1 MAKWKYKGEEF
12 DLPDNLSP
20 EDATAQIKEIVKE
33 RQSAPPVDPT
43 AQFRTSHADR
53 SKQVDAGTDIA
64 KGVFSGVTKVAQG
77 TLETFGLFSDLK
89 FGMGNPLFAANV
101 EQKVKEGE
109 MVPPESPLIITDT
122 LTKAFDEG
130 REFAGLEPQG
140 TAGKV
145 AEALTQFGVPGYY
158 GAKLVQQG
166 TRIGRKEILDRFRTG
181 ASRLSRRQKLTLL
194 GQQAA
199 GAVGVDF
206 IASTDDTQGLH
217 DFFEL
222 GPNRTAENKVGE
234 TAMEAG
240 AFKLIDKMMIGA
252 EGGVA
257 TIVLPPIL
265 GAFFKGL
272 STIGAFRPVQEA
284 SRALENRGLQVPLTN
299 YIPQSLAKRSKGAT
313 IADIA
318 TLGAI
323 PAARAGMEA
332 ATQAILKREARILDP
347 ETAGSLTAFDKALA
361 GLFANLRYRGFLD
374 PQAANINSLV
384 NAAVEGDIKIAERK
398 LRKIENKITEYLN
411 RPEVREQTAITKQSL
426 MNAFMDVLETG
437 RRPEGIPDELFNS
450 YREARNVIDRLS
462 EKLLDTGAVRAL
474 PETAAPGKMSR
485 QQLMEVIREN
495 INAGGYLRQRYAAY
509 ENPKYEIA
517 PGTAREREIFDMIR
531 NMRGA
536 NEEQT
541 AFNSI
546 KEILKDDNVLKVT
559 EDQTIDTITERQM
572 RGYIQK
578 VLSKTPSGL
587 GKNPGFSGRVPI
599 RKLNT
604 QLLNRRKVASPVLKE
619 ILGQTRNP
627 TESYIATVSDLSTFI
642 ANDAF
647 YTRLR
652 QIANADIADATF
664 RRGKYGEEFATA
676 NERAAL
682 ADIRQQNPAATINAI
697 GPKQYSR
704 YIDVEQRIVEKKDE
718 LSMQLNEAVQ
728 RGADEGTLR
737 RLQREIED
745 VDEKVIGDLKLNGY
759 HVIGRMDANNNIIA
773 KDPGQAESKFGA
785 MHNIAVPNAMWQSLS
800 RKVHED
806 DSFFGL
812 MPLVRHTYGA
822 MLKLKGIAQF
832 NKTILSPITQVRNVT
847 SASMF
852 ALAQGNIGAGASLG
866 QSVDIIIRDLV
877 NRKMLGKDLS
887 LTDEGLDYLV
897 DLQRRGVIGSSAQLR
912 EIQDNLRQ
920 GANPLS
926 NQPLRDHTLI
936 QDAAE
941 TVGGEDLRVGFG
953 RFSFSTGGSLDKLN
967 RRNKFYQF
975 LGKASDFYRA
985 GDDLWKIYNYEF
997 EIGKLKNA
1005 HTNSIRKLK
1014 DLKDRGKITE
1024 DVYQEKKALTEQ
1036 RFREELGGDAGSDL
1050 TELIKDTA
1058 ADRVRNLVPNY
1069 ELVPQAI
1076 KDIRGMPF
1084 GNFIAFPAEIMR
1096 TGYNTLETSM
1106 KELASD
1112 NAEIREIG
1120 MRRLMSS
1127 LGTFYVIGPTLR
1139 DTAMTLTGTTQ
1150 DQMEAMNALAAP
1162 FQRNATFIPLGK
1174 NEDGHLT
1181 AIDYSH
1187 FNPYDMLIRPFEAL
1201 LNSLDESNRLARS
1214 DFATVYN
1221 AGWQSFKDFVEPFA
1235 GESIAFSAIFDVLP
1249 ENFLAVGRGGQTRTG
1264 AKIYKD
1270 AETLGKKV
1278 ERSIIHVLNQI
1289 GPTNLIPVR
1298 VPVGAD
1304 RSEIE
1309 LSRLPRSLFAG
1320 KGNFGLS
1327 EVNPSNG
1334 VKYTPH
1340 AEVFRALTGINIQT
1354 IDPERIAEFKANE
1367 FKAARSEAST
1377 LFNDKV
1383 NREFSNEED
1392 YINGYLAANQA
1403 RLKAFRQM
1411 ASHMKHL
1418 RALGLSR
1425 NKLRKLLRE
1434 EGVGRQELKFL
1445 EKGQYL
1451 PYSPSKEKLKEA
1463 KKRKHDVPDRM
1474 LKLLERDLYRLRID
1488 PDRPADTPEG
1498 AFDNP
1503 RDTTITDMLQQ
1514 QAPQINTDTFMMQSQ
1529 PVPAPQPPSPG
1540 PQSMAPGPQSM
1551 APQAVTPSALNPI
1564 VNPNPQDLAL
1574 AQILA
1579 QRQRRVG

>member
-12 DLPDNLSP
+12 DLPDDLSAA
-20 EDATAQIKEIVKE
+20 DATARIKEIIQDRDATTV
-33 RQSAPPVDPT
+33 APPEADPT
-43 AQFRTSHADR
+43 AQFRTPSENR
-53 SKQVDAGTDIA
+53 PKRVDAGTDIA
-64 KGVFSGVTKVAQG
+64 KGVFSGVTKIAQG

-101 EQKVKEGE
+101 DQKVKEGE

-130 REFAGLEPQG
+130 REFVGFEPQG

-158 GAKLVQQG
+158 GAKAVQLG
-166 TRIGRKEILDRFRTG
+166 TRIGRKEIVDRARTG
-181 ASRLSRRQKLTLL
+181 ASRLSKRQKLTLV

-206 IASTDDTQGLH
+206 ITSTDDTQGLH

-252 EGGVA
+252 EAGAA

-265 GAFFKGL
+265 GAFFKGI
-272 STIGAFRPVQEA
+272 SKVGAFRPVQEA
-284 SRALENRGLQVPLTN
+284 SRALENRGLQVPLAN
-299 YIPQSLAKRSKGAT
+299 YVPQSLAKRSKGAT
-313 IADIA
+313 VADIA
-318 TLGAI
+318 SLGAI
-323 PAARAGMEA
+323 PAARAGMES

-347 ETAGSLTAFDKALA
+347 ETAGSLTAFDRGLA
-361 GLFANLRYRGFLD
+361 HLFANLRYRGFLD

-398 LRKIENKITEYLN
+398 LRKIENSINEYLN

-437 RRPEGIPDELFNS
+437 KRPEGIPDELFNS
-450 YREARNVIDRLS
+450 YKEARGVIDRLS

-474 PETAAPGKMSR
+474 PDDAPPGRMSR
-485 QQLMEVIREN
+485 RQLMEVIREN
-495 INAGGYLRQRYAAY
+495 IETGGYLRQRYAAY
-509 ENPKYEIA
+509 ENPKYDIK
-517 PGTAREREIFDMIR
+517 PGTAREREIFNMIK

-559 EDQTIDTITERQM
+559 EEQTIDTLTERQM

-652 QIANADIADATF
+652 QIADADIADATF

-728 RGADEGTLR
+728 RGADEGTLQ
-737 RLQREIED
+737 RLQREIEN
-745 VDEKVIGDLKLNGY
+745 VDERVIADLKGEGY

-785 MHNIAVPNAMWQSLS
+785 MHNIAVPNAMWNSLS
-800 RKVHED
+800 RRVFED
-806 DSFFGL
+806 DNFGL
-812 MPLVRHTYGA
+812 MTTLRHVYGG

-852 ALAQGNIGAGASLG
+852 ALAQGNVGAGASLG

-877 NRKMLGKDLS
+877 NRKMLGADLS

-897 DLQRRGVIGSSAQLR
+897 DLQRRGVIGSSAELR
-912 EIQDNLRQ
+912 EIQDNLRK
-920 GANPLS
+920 GSNPLS
-926 NQPLRDHTLI
+926 KQPLEGHVLTDDVADTP
-936 QDAAE
+936 
-941 TVGGEDLRVGFG
+941 VGGA
-953 RFSFSTGGSLDKLN
+953 LDKTN
-967 RRNKFYQF
+967 RRNKMYQF
-975 LGKASDFYRA
+975 LGKAADFYRA
-985 GDDLWKIYNYEF
+985 GDDLWKIYNFEF

-1024 DVYQEKKALTEQ
+1024 DAYQQRKALTEQ

-1050 TELIKDTA
+1050 TELIKDAA

-1069 ELVPQAI
+1069 ELVPQVI
-1076 KDIRGMPF
+1076 KDIRGLPF

-1127 LGTFYVIGPTLR
+1127 LATFYLAGPTLR
-1139 DTAMTLTGTTQ
+1139 DTAMTLTGTSQ

-1162 FQRNATFIPLGK
+1162 FQRNSIFIPLGK

-1187 FNPYDMLIRPFEAL
+1187 FNPYDMLIRPFEAV
-1201 LNSLDESNRLARS
+1201 LNSLDESNRLAR
-1214 DFATVYN
+1214 DFPATAIDVF
-1221 AGWQSFKDFVEPFA
+1221 WQPFKDFVEPFA
-1235 GESIAFSAIFDVLP
+1235 GESIAFSAIDDVLP
-1249 ENFLAVGRGGQTRTG
+1249 EGTPFVGKGGKTKTG

-1270 AETLGKKV
+1270 AEPLGKKM
-1278 ERSIIHVLNQI
+1278 ERSLVHVLNAL
-1289 GPTNLIPVR
+1289 GPTNLLPTR

-1304 RSEIE
+1304 FSEIE

-1320 KGNFGLS
+1320 KGDFGIS

-1354 IDPERIAEFKANE
+1354 INPERIAEFKANE
-1367 FKAARSEAST
+1367 YKAARSEAST
-1377 LFNDKV
+1377 LFNDMV
-1383 NREFSNEED
+1383 NREFSDEED
-1392 YINGYLAANQA
+1392 YINGYLAANEA

-1418 RALGLSR
+1418 RALGLSKS
-1425 NKLRKLLRE
+1425 KLRKILKA
-1434 EGVGRQELKFL
+1434 EGVGSEELKFL
-1445 EKGQYL
+1445 EQGRYL
-1451 PYSPSKEKLKEA
+1451 PYTPSKAKMEEA
-1463 KKRKHDVPDRM
+1463 KKRKHDVPNSMLRM
-1474 LKLLERDLYRLRID
+1474 LERDLYRLRID

-1503 RDTTITDMLQQ
+1503 RDTSILEMLQQ
-1514 QAPQINTDTFMMQSQ
+1514 NARRNAELQREAQSGLPTVIIDRSESMDQAP
-1529 PVPAPQPPSPG
+1529 PAPAPPPQPP
-1540 PQSMAPGPQSM
+1540 APGPQS
-1551 APQAVTPSALNPI
+1551 AVTPNALNPI
-1564 VNPNPQDLAL
+1564 VNPNPQTLAL

>member
-12 DLPDNLSP
+12 DLPDDLSAK
-20 EDATAQIKEIVKE
+20 EATDQIKSILQE
-33 RQSAPPVDPT
+33 RRSMQGDPT
-43 AQFRTSHADR
+43 ASDRRPVSDR
-53 SKQVDAGTDIA
+53 SKQIDAGTDIA
-64 KGVFSGVTKVAQG
+64 KGVGSGLTKIAQG
-77 TLETFGLFSDLK
+77 TLETFGLFADLK

-101 EQKVKEGE
+101 DNKVKEGE

-130 REFAGLEPQG
+130 REFVALEPQG
-140 TAGKV
+140 TGGKV
-145 AEALTQFGVPGYY
+145 AEALVQFGVPGYY
-158 GAKLVQQG
+158 GAKFVQFG
-166 TRIGRKEILDRFRTG
+166 TRLGRKEIVDRARTG
-181 ASRLSRRQKLTLL
+181 ASRLSKRQKLTLV

-206 IASTDDTQGLH
+206 ITSTDDTQGLH

-252 EGGVA
+252 EAGVA

-265 GAFFKGL
+265 GTFFKGI
-272 STIGAFRPVQEA
+272 SKVGAFRPVQEA
-284 SRALENRGLQVPLTN
+284 SRLLERKKINVPLSN
-299 YIPQSLAKRSKGAT
+299 YVPQSLARRSKGAT
-313 IADIA
+313 VADI
-318 TLGAI
+318 LS
-323 PAARAGMEA
+323 AGMIPLARKGMES

-347 ETAGSLTAFDKALA
+347 ETAGSLTAFDRGLA
-361 GLFANLRYRGFLD
+361 HLFANLRYRGFLD

-398 LRKIENKITEYLN
+398 LRKIENSINEYLN

-437 RRPEGIPDELFNS
+437 KRPEGIPDELFNS
-450 YREARNVIDRLS
+450 YKEARGVIDRLS

-474 PETAAPGKMSR
+474 PDDAPPGRMSR
-485 QQLMEVIREN
+485 RQLMEVIREN
-495 INAGGYLRQRYAAY
+495 IETGGYLRQRYAAY
-509 ENPKYEIA
+509 ENPKYDIKA
-517 PGTAREREIFDMIR
+517 GTAREREIFDMIK

-559 EDQTIDTITERQM
+559 EEQTIDTLTERQM

-652 QIANADIADATF
+652 QIADADIADATF

-682 ADIRQQNPAATINAI
+682 ADIRQQNPAVTINAL
-697 GPKQYSR
+697 GAKQYSR

-728 RGADEGTLR
+728 RGADEGTLQ
-737 RLQREIED
+737 RLQREIEN
-745 VDEKVIGDLKLNGY
+745 VDERVIADLKGEGY

-785 MHNIAVPNAMWQSLS
+785 MHNIAVPNAMWNSLS
-800 RKVHED
+800 RRVFED
-806 DSFFGL
+806 DNFGL
-812 MPLVRHTYGA
+812 MTTLRHTYGA

-852 ALAQGNIGAGASLG
+852 ALAQGNVGSGASLG

-877 NRKMLGKDLS
+877 NRKMLGADLS

-897 DLQRRGVIGSSAQLR
+897 DLQRRGVIGSSAELR
-912 EIQDNLRQ
+912 EIQDNLRR
-920 GANPLS
+920 GSNPLS
-926 NQPLRDHTLI
+926 KQPLEGHVLTDDVADTP
-936 QDAAE
+936 
-941 TVGGEDLRVGFG
+941 VGGA
-953 RFSFSTGGSLDKLN
+953 LDKTN
-967 RRNKFYQF
+967 RRNKMYQF
-975 LGKASDFYRA
+975 LGKAADFYRA

-1005 HTNSIRKLK
+1005 HTNTIRKLK

-1024 DVYQEKKALTEQ
+1024 DAYKERKALTEQ

-1050 TELIKDTA
+1050 TELIKDAA

-1069 ELVPQAI
+1069 ELVPQVI
-1076 KDIRGMPF
+1076 KDIRGLPF

-1096 TGYNTLETSM
+1096 TGFNTLETSM

-1127 LGTFYVIGPTLR
+1127 LATFYLAGPTLR
-1139 DTAMTLTGTTQ
+1139 DTAMTLTGTSQ

-1162 FQRNATFIPLGK
+1162 FQRNSIFIPLGK

-1187 FNPYDMLIRPFEAL
+1187 FNPYDMLIRPFEAV
-1201 LNSLDESNRLARS
+1201 LNSLDESNRLAR
-1214 DFATVYN
+1214 DFLDTGIDVI
-1221 AGWQSFKDFVEPFA
+1221 WQPFKDFVEPFA
-1235 GESIAFSAIFDVLP
+1235 GESIAFSAIDDVLP
-1249 ENFLAVGRGGQTRTG
+1249 EGTPFVGKGGKTKTG
-1264 AKIYKD
+1264 AKIYKN
-1270 AETLGKKV
+1270 AEPLGKKM
-1278 ERSIIHVLNQI
+1278 ERSLVHVLNAL
-1289 GPTNLIPVR
+1289 GPTNLLPVR

-1304 RSEIE
+1304 FSEIE

-1320 KGNFGLS
+1320 KGDFGIS

-1334 VKYTPH
+1334 VRYTPH
-1340 AEVFRALTGINIQT
+1340 AEVFRAFTGLNIQT
-1354 IDPERIAEFKANE
+1354 INPERIAEFKANE
-1367 FKAARSEAST
+1367 YKAARSEAST
-1377 LFNDKV
+1377 LFNDMV
-1383 NREFSNEED
+1383 NREFSDEED
-1392 YINGYLAANQA
+1392 YINGYLAANEA

-1418 RALGLSR
+1418 RALGLSKS
-1425 NKLRKLLRE
+1425 KLRKVLKE
-1434 EGVGRQELKFL
+1434 EGVGREELKFL
-1445 EKGQYL
+1445 ERGQYL
-1451 PYSPSKEKLKEA
+1451 PYSPSKQKLEEA
-1463 KKRKHDVPDRM
+1463 KKKKHDVPNRM
-1474 LKLLERDLYRLRID
+1474 LRLLERDLYRLRID
-1488 PDRPADTPEG
+1488 PDKPADTPED

-1503 RDTTITDMLQQ
+1503 RDTSILEMLQQ
-1514 QAPQINTDTFMMQSQ
+1514 NARRNAELQREAQSGLPTVIQAP
-1529 PVPAPQPPSPG
+1529 PAPAPPPQPP
-1540 PQSMAPGPQSM
+1540 APGPQSM

>member
-12 DLPDNLSP
+12 DLPDDLSAA
-20 EDATAQIKEIVKE
+20 DATARIKEIIQDRNVTTV
-33 RQSAPPVDPT
+33 APPEADPT
-43 AQFRTSHADR
+43 AQFRTPSEDKPKR
-53 SKQVDAGTDIA
+53 VDAGTDIA
-64 KGVFSGVTKVAQG
+64 KGVFSGATKIAQG
-77 TLETFGLFSDLK
+77 TLETFGTYADLK
-89 FGMGNPLFAANV
+89 FGMGDPLFAANV
-101 EQKVKEGE
+101 DQKVKEGE

-252 EGGVA
+252 EAGVA

-265 GAFFKGL
+265 GAFFKGI
-272 STIGAFRPVQEA
+272 SKIGAFRPVQEA
-284 SRALENRGLQVPLTN
+284 SRALENRGLQVPLAN
-299 YIPQSLAKRSKGAT
+299 YVPQSLAKRSKGAT

-450 YREARNVIDRLS
+450 YREARNVIDSLS

-474 PETAAPGKMSR
+474 PETAAPGRMSR

-495 INAGGYLRQRYAAY
+495 IETGGYLRQRYAAY

-517 PGTAREREIFDMIR
+517 PGTAREREIFDMIK

-559 EDQTIDTITERQM
+559 EDQTIDTLTERQM

-578 VLSKTPSGL
+578 ILSKTPSGL

-652 QIANADIADATF
+652 QIADADIADATF

-682 ADIRQQNPAATINAI
+682 ADIREQNPAATINAI

-737 RLQREIED
+737 RLQREIDD
-745 VDEKVIGDLKLNGY
+745 VDERVIGDLKLNGY

-800 RKVHED
+800 RKVYED

-852 ALAQGNIGAGASLG
+852 ALAQGNVGSGASLG

-877 NRKMLGKDLS
+877 NRKMLGADLS

-897 DLQRRGVIGSSAQLR
+897 DLQRRGVIGSSAELR
-912 EIQDNLRQ
+912 EIQDNLRK
-920 GANPLS
+920 GSNPLS
-926 NQPLRDHTLI
+926 KQPLESHVLTDDVAT
-936 QDAAE
+936 
-941 TVGGEDLRVGFG
+941 TPVGGA
-953 RFSFSTGGSLDKLN
+953 LDKTN
-967 RRNKFYQF
+967 RRNKMYQF
-975 LGKASDFYRA
+975 LGKAADFYRA

-1024 DVYQEKKALTEQ
+1024 NVYQQRKALTEQ

-1050 TELIKDTA
+1050 TELIKDAA

-1069 ELVPQAI
+1069 ELVPQVI

-1112 NAEIREIG
+1112 NPEIREIG

-1127 LGTFYVIGPTLR
+1127 LGTFYVAGPTLR
-1139 DTAMTLTGTTQ
+1139 DTAMTLTGTSQ

-1162 FQRNATFIPLGK
+1162 FQRNSTFIPLGK

-1214 DFATVYN
+1214 DFDTVYN

-1249 ENFLAVGRGGQTRTG
+1249 ENFLAVGRGGKTRTG

-1270 AETLGKKV
+1270 AETFGKKL
-1278 ERSIIHVLNQI
+1278 ERSLIHVLNQI
-1289 GPTNLIPVR
+1289 GPTNLLPTR

-1304 RSEIE
+1304 FSEVE

-1354 IDPERIAEFKANE
+1354 IDPKRIAEFKANE

-1377 LFNDKV
+1377 LFNDMV
-1383 NREFSNEED
+1383 NREFSDEED

-1418 RALGLSR
+1418 RALGLSKS
-1425 NKLRKLLRE
+1425 KLRKILKD
-1434 EGVGRQELKFL
+1434 EGVGSEELKFL
-1445 EKGQYL
+1445 EQGRYL
-1451 PYSPSKEKLKEA
+1451 PYTPSKAKMEEA
-1463 KKRKHDVPDRM
+1463 KKRKHDVPNSTLRM
-1474 LKLLERDLYRLRID
+1474 LERDLYRLRID
-1488 PDRPADTPEG
+1488 PDRPKSAPEG

-1503 RDTTITDMLQQ
+1503 RDTSITDMLQQ

-1529 PVPAPQPPSPG
+1529 PVPAPQPPV
-1540 PQSMAPGPQSM
+1540 PQPPAPGPQSM

>member
-12 DLPDNLSP
+12 DLPDDLSAA
-20 EDATAQIKEIVKE
+20 DATARIKEIIQDRNVTTV
-33 RQSAPPVDPT
+33 APPEADPT
-43 AQFRTSHADR
+43 AQFRTPSEDKPKR
-53 SKQVDAGTDIA
+53 VDAGTDIA
-64 KGVFSGVTKVAQG
+64 KGVFSGATKIAQG
-77 TLETFGLFSDLK
+77 TLETFGTYADLK
-89 FGMGNPLFAANV
+89 FGMGDPLFAANV
-101 EQKVKEGE
+101 DQKVKEGE

-252 EGGVA
+252 EAGVA

-265 GAFFKGL
+265 GAFFKGI
-272 STIGAFRPVQEA
+272 SKIGAFRPVQEA
-284 SRALENRGLQVPLTN
+284 SRALENRGLQVPLAN
-299 YIPQSLAKRSKGAT
+299 YVPQSLAKRSKGAT

-450 YREARNVIDRLS
+450 YREARNVIDSLS

-474 PETAAPGKMSR
+474 PETAAPGRMSR

-495 INAGGYLRQRYAAY
+495 IEAGGYLRQRYAAY

-517 PGTAREREIFDMIR
+517 PGTAREREIFDMIK

-559 EDQTIDTITERQM
+559 EDQTIDTLTERQM

-578 VLSKTPSGL
+578 ILSKTPSGL

-652 QIANADIADATF
+652 QIADADIADATF

-682 ADIRQQNPAATINAI
+682 ADIREQNPAATINAI

-737 RLQREIED
+737 RLQREIDD
-745 VDEKVIGDLKLNGY
+745 VDERVIGDLKLNGY

-800 RKVHED
+800 RKVYED

-852 ALAQGNIGAGASLG
+852 ALAQGNVGSGASLG

-877 NRKMLGKDLS
+877 NRKMLGADLS

-897 DLQRRGVIGSSAQLR
+897 DLQRRGVIGSSAELR
-912 EIQDNLRQ
+912 EIQDNLRK
-920 GANPLS
+920 GSNPLS
-926 NQPLRDHTLI
+926 KQPLESHVLTDDVAT
-936 QDAAE
+936 
-941 TVGGEDLRVGFG
+941 TPVGGA
-953 RFSFSTGGSLDKLN
+953 LDKTN
-967 RRNKFYQF
+967 RRNKMYQF
-975 LGKASDFYRA
+975 LGKAADFYRA

-1024 DVYQEKKALTEQ
+1024 NVYQQRKALTEQ

-1050 TELIKDTA
+1050 TELIKDAA

-1069 ELVPQAI
+1069 ELVPQVI

-1112 NAEIREIG
+1112 NPEIREIG

-1127 LGTFYVIGPTLR
+1127 LGTFYVAGPTLR
-1139 DTAMTLTGTTQ
+1139 DTAMTLTGTSQ

-1162 FQRNATFIPLGK
+1162 FQRNSTFIPLGK

-1214 DFATVYN
+1214 DFDTVYN

-1249 ENFLAVGRGGQTRTG
+1249 ENFLAVGRGGKTRTG

-1270 AETLGKKV
+1270 AETFGKKL
-1278 ERSIIHVLNQI
+1278 ERSLIHVLNQI
-1289 GPTNLIPVR
+1289 GPTNLLPTR

-1304 RSEIE
+1304 FSEVE

-1354 IDPERIAEFKANE
+1354 IDPKRIAEFKANE

-1377 LFNDKV
+1377 LFNDMV
-1383 NREFSNEED
+1383 NREFSDEED

-1418 RALGLSR
+1418 RALGLSKS
-1425 NKLRKLLRE
+1425 KLRKILKD
-1434 EGVGRQELKFL
+1434 EGVGSEELKFL
-1445 EKGQYL
+1445 EQGRYL
-1451 PYSPSKEKLKEA
+1451 PYTPSKAKMEEA
-1463 KKRKHDVPDRM
+1463 KKRKHDVPNSTLRM
-1474 LKLLERDLYRLRID
+1474 LERDLYRLRID
-1488 PDRPADTPEG
+1488 PDRPKSAPEG

-1503 RDTTITDMLQQ
+1503 RDTSITDMLQQ

-1529 PVPAPQPPSPG
+1529 PVPAPQPPV
-1540 PQSMAPGPQSM
+1540 PQPPAPGPQSM